1 MVNESQEA
9 VHEYLDNR
17 VEYGGLPATYKKNL
31 THSKQ
36 SLVYPG
42 PDFIPRRILCVCL
55 LFVIGLMTGCEN
67 EHSRKN
73 YTIGVVCLNGKLL
86 SIVDGFK
93 GRLAELG
100 HVEGE
105 NITYLSECPLKDKS
119 HIKSALDGLIAKK
132 VDLLFTMSTPI
143 TKKALKATEGKEI
156 PIVFT
161 PVYNVVGSGL
171 VDNLLNHGKNITG
184 VQVRGSTPKTLEWLL
199 TISPTVQ
206 NLLVPINEADP
217 AAGFGLMDLQEAA
230 EKLGV
235 RLLIAKVSSTEEL
248 TAVLKHPPE
257 KMDAIWILHGNYMVP
272 RLHLYIEAATR
283 YQVPLAS
290 PTAQYKQGVMITYG
304 QRYERTGGQVGRLA
318 HKLLH
323 GVSPKDLPI
332 ETPDFFLG
340 LNLKTAEL
348 AGISI
353 SDDVLRQA
361 EDIAR

>member
-1 MVNESQEA
+1 MHEQSGNCVES
-9 VHEYLDNR
+9 
-17 VEYGGLPATYKKNL
+17 GGLSAIYKKNQP
-31 THSKQ
+31 HKRQ
-36 SLVYPG
+36 SLAYPG
-42 PDFIPRRILCVCL
+42 SDFVPRGILCLWFL
-55 LFVIGLMTGCEN
+55 LVIGLMTGCES
-67 EHSRKN
+67 EHSAKH
-73 YTIGVVCLNGKLL
+73 YTVGIVCLNGKLL

-93 GRLAELG
+93 ERLTELG

-105 NITYLSECPLKDKS
+105 NVTYLYDCPLKDKS
-119 HIKSALDGLIAKK
+119 QIKNALDGLIAKK

-143 TKKALKATEGKEI
+143 TKKALKATEGKGI

-171 VDNLLNHGKNITG
+171 VENLLNHNKNITG

-199 TISPTVQ
+199 TISPKVQ

-217 AAGFGLMDLQEAA
+217 AAGFGLMDLREAA

-235 RLLIAKVSSTEEL
+235 RLLVAKVSSTEEL
-248 TAVLKHPPE
+248 AAVLEHPPE
-257 KMDAIWILHGNYMVP
+257 EMDAIWILHGNYMVP

-304 QRYERTGGQVGRLA
+304 QRYERTGGQAGRLA
-318 HKLLH
+318 HKVLH

-332 ETPDFFLG
+332 ETADFFLG
-340 LNLKTAEL
+340 LNLETAEL
-348 AGISI
+348 AGVSI
-353 SDDVLRQA
+353 SNDVLRQA
-361 EDIAR
+361 EDIVR